1 MPNLGILIH
10 DLGRIGTPLAESN
23 DAEIAAP
30 DSVNR
35 SKWLAALASGEGSNA
50 AAVAIFSHNSAAK
63 NAQKEAKRGKQR
75 KPRSAMQTTLTP
87 TAGGEGGNE
96 RNFRDFC

>member
-87 TAGGEGGNE
+87 PREG
-96 RNFRDFC
+96 R